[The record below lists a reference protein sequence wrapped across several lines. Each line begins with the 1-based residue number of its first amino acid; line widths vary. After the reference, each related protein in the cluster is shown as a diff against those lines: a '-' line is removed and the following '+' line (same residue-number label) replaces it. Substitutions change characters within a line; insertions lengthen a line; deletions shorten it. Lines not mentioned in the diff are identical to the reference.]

1 MKCSLSSLSSVLLL
15 GVLLSA
21 CASREE
27 ANNRLSQS
35 DLTPTGLLQNE
46 SPSEK
51 NVDLNESISQDIAF
65 STLQDLKDQENLKN
79 LELELTPP
87 NRMPSQATFTS
98 GSDKENLSA
107 ELFNAKAVTAQEGD
121 CLTKLAQNYLGSSEE
136 WPRIAHLNPQIKDPH
151 QKIVAGEKVYV
162 PATKSLNP
170 QKISAFHESQ
180 SPESSNRGLASIN
193 SDDSKKHEN
202 KNSPLLRDQA
212 FFKTNPSN
220 YKNPINDQKQ
230 EQLKFAK
237 YKKKKFKQQKVQ
249 NQDEREIASSEDE
262 SENDVALHT
271 HENLSKAIGALGILM
286 MLAVFLS
293 FFLSKPEKK

>member
-1 MKCSLSSLSSVLLL
+1 
-15 GVLLSA
+15 LSA

-35 DLTPTGLLQNE
+35 DLTPTGLSQND

-65 STLQDLKDQENLKN
+65 STLQDLKDQENLRN

-98 GSDKENLSA
+98 EKENLSA

-151 QKIVAGEKVYV
+151 QKIVAGEKVYI
-162 PATKSLNP
+162 PASKSLNP
-170 QKISAFHESQ
+170 QKISAFHESH
-180 SPESSNRGLASIN
+180 SPENTGRGLASIN
-193 SDDSKKHEN
+193 NDDSKKHEN
-202 KNSPLLRDQA
+202 KNSSLLKDQA
-212 FFKTNPSN
+212 YFKTKPSN
-220 YKNPINDQKQ
+220 YKNAINDQKQ
-230 EQLKFAK
+230 EQLKFTK
-237 YKKKKFKQQKVQ
+237 YKNKKFKQQKVQ
-249 NQDEREIASSEDE
+249 NQDDREIASSEDE
-262 SENDVALHT
+262 LENDVALHT

-293 FFLSKPEKK
+293 FFFSKPEKK

>member
-1 MKCSLSSLSSVLLL
+1 MKCSLSSLSSVFLL

-35 DLTPTGLLQNE
+35 DLTPTGLLQNDA
-46 SPSEK
+46 PSEK
-51 NVDLNESISQDIAF
+51 NIDLNESISQDIAF
-65 STLQDLKDQENLKN
+65 STLQDLKDQENLRN

-98 GSDKENLSA
+98 EKENLSS

-151 QKIVAGEKVYV
+151 QKIVAGEKVYI
-162 PATKSLNP
+162 PASKSLNP
-170 QKISAFHESQ
+170 QKISAFHESHT
-180 SPESSNRGLASIN
+180 PENTGRGLASIN
-193 SDDSKKHEN
+193 NDDSKKHEN
-202 KNSPLLRDQA
+202 KNSSLLKDQA
-212 FFKTNPSN
+212 YFKTKPSN
-220 YKNPINDQKQ
+220 YKNAINDQKQ
-230 EQLKFAK
+230 EQLKFTK
-237 YKKKKFKQQKVQ
+237 YKNKKFKQQKVQ
-249 NQDEREIASSEDE
+249 NQDDREIASSEDE
-262 SENDVALHT
+262 LENDVALHT
-271 HENLSKAIGALGILM
+271 HKNLSKAIGALGILM

-293 FFLSKPEKK
+293 FFFSKPEKK